1 MRILN
6 NDEKK
11 TADTLAL
18 EWATD
23 KRWRDTCRD
32 YNAEQVVL
40 LRGKVQVEYTLAK
53 RGAQNY
59 LTMLSEDGKYVS
71 ALGALTGNQACN
83 RRAPVCGRYIFPAG
97 RWPLMLI

>member
-40 LRGKVQVEYTLAK
+40 LRAK
-53 RGAQNY
+53 CKWNIPWPSAVLKNYDYAQ
-59 LTMLSEDGKYVS
+59 
-71 ALGALTGNQACN
+71 
-83 RRAPVCGRYIFPAG
+83 
-97 RWPLMLI
+97 